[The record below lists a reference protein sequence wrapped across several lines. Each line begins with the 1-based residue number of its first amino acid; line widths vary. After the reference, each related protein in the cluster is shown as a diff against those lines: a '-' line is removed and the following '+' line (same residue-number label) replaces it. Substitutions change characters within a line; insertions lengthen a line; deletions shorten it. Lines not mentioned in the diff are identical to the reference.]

1 MGLFKKLYTAGVN
14 KRTGMYITNDQAL
27 KAALRGYIKDVDE
40 PTGRK
45 LVLRGAA
52 AAVARLARKENYPR
66 SQYDDREYGEPY
78 HYAYMGSGN
87 FRRKVKIYKGNLLR
101 STKYYFTRKKDYE
114 IGPKVIRYALNEYGK
129 TSRGASGYYASM
141 IFGKA
146 WKYRQYVLEPLL
158 ERPEVFL
165 IIQKD
170 FAKAHERISRQNNFL

>member
-14 KRTGMYITNDQAL
+14 KRTGMYLTNDQAL
-27 KAALRGYIKDVDE
+27 KAAFKKYISDVDST
-40 PTGRK
+40 TGRK

-66 SQYDDREYGEPY
+66 SQFDDREYGEKF
-78 HYAYMGSGN
+78 HYAYMGSGTY
-87 FRRKVKIYKGNLLR
+87 RKKVRIYKGNLLK

-114 IGPKVIRYALNEYGK
+114 IGPKVIRLSMSEYGK
-129 TSRGASGYYASM
+129 TSRSASGYYASM

-158 ERPEVFL
+158 ERPEVFN
-165 IIQKD
+165 IMQKD
-170 FAKAHERISRQNNFL
+170 FAKAHARIARENDF